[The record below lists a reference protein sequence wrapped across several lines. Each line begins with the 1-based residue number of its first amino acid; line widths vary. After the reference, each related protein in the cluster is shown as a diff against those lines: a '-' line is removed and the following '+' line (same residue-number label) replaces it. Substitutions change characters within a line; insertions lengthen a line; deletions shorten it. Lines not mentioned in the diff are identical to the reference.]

1 MVCFEMSKP
10 TVDVKLNPNLK
21 KDVMKAVDEKVRSIL
36 SIRCVEHNQT
46 PRLANSEGKL
56 RFETCCEELD
66 KQVSEAMK

>member
-46 PRLANSEGKL
+46 PRLGNSEGKL
-56 RFETCCEELD
+56 RFETCCEALD